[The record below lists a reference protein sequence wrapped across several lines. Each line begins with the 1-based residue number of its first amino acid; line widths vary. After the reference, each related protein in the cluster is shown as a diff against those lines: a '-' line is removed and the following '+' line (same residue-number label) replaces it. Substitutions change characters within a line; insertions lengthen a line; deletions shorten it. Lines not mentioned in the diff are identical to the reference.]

1 MNNKDDDVDLIRMKL
16 WGEVWCSVSGAD
28 NCNRVESPPNWAD
41 SCLEEFDNRFLKK
54 VKGE

>member
-28 NCNRVESPPNWAD
+28 NCNRVESPTNWAD